1 MSSLFHHNANKQTT
15 NFEKNYIVQK
25 STTNTNLL
33 NITNGCSGTTNDRRI
48 GSQVATTTSVAI
60 ANIHNITIA
69 S

>member
-1 MSSLFHHNANKQTT
+1 MSSLFHHNANKQTM
-15 NFEKNYIVQK
+15 NFEKNYFFQN
-25 STTNTNLL
+25 STANTNLC
-33 NITNGCSGTTNDRRI
+33 NIANGCSGTTNDRRI